1 MNPLKKQESR
11 VGILEICAAIHLRK
25 AQRGIKENNKIR
37 KCKNQKIKK
46 GKEV

>member
-1 MNPLKKQESR
+1 MNPLKKRESR
-11 VGILEICAAIHLRK
+11 VEILEICGAIHLRK
-25 AQRGIKENNKIR
+25 VQRGIKENNKIK